1 MTYKEIRQA
10 ARDNL
15 RGNYWLSVLVAF
27 VAVLLGGILTGGT
40 IFRVDVDA
48 EVLHQLPRFIVRY
61 LAIMGSISVIFALV
75 QFIVGGTVQLG
86 YAKYLLKQ
94 HDHAS
99 FDIHDLFSQFDR
111 FKEGFLQRFLR
122 NLYVL
127 LWSLLLFIPG
137 IVKSYAYAMTPFIMA
152 ENPQMSANEAIEA
165 SKQLMHGHKDE
176 LFTLDLTFLGWGLL
190 AALTLNI
197 GYIFLN
203 PYKNAA
209 YAVFYKELTA
219 SNNQT

>member
-1 MTYKEIRQA
+1 MTYSEIRQA

-27 VAVLLGGILTGGT
+27 VATLLGAIITGGT
-40 IFRVDVDA
+40 IFRVDVDT
-48 EVLHQLPRFIVRY
+48 EVFHHLPRFIVRY
-61 LAIMGSISVIFALV
+61 LTIMGSISGFFALV
-75 QFIVGGTVQLG
+75 QLIIGGTVQLG

-111 FKEGFLQRFLR
+111 FKEGFLQSFLR
-122 NLYVL
+122 ELYIF
-127 LWSLLLFIPG
+127 LWSLLLIIPG
-137 IVKSYAYAMTPFIMA
+137 IVKSYSYAMTPFIMA
-152 ENPQMSANEAIEA
+152 ENPDMSAKEAIEA

-176 LFTLDLTFLGWGLL
+176 LFTLDLTFFGWSLL
-190 AALTLNI
+190 AVLTLNI
-197 GYIFLN
+197 GHIFLN

-219 SNNQT
+219 SNNQP

>member
-1 MTYKEIRQA
+1 MTYSEIRQA

-15 RGNYWLSVLVAF
+15 RGNYRLSVLVAF
-27 VAVLLGGILTGGT
+27 VAVLLGGIITGGT
-40 IFRVDVDA
+40 IFRVDVDT
-48 EVLHQLPRFIVRY
+48 EVFHHLPRFIVRY
-61 LAIMGSISVIFALV
+61 LAIMGSVSGFFALV
-75 QFIVGGTVQLG
+75 QFIIGGTVQLG

-111 FKEGFLQRFLR
+111 FKEGFLQNFLR
-122 NLYVL
+122 NLYIF
-127 LWSLLLFIPG
+127 LWSFLLIIPG
-137 IVKSYAYAMTPFIMA
+137 IVKSYSYAMTPFIMA
-152 ENPQMSANEAIEA
+152 ENPDMSAKEAIEA

-176 LFTLDLTFLGWGLL
+176 LFTLDLTFFGWSLL

-197 GYIFLN
+197 GHIFLN

-219 SNNQT
+219 SNNQP

>member
-27 VAVLLGGILTGGT
+27 VAVLLGGIIGGGT
-40 IFRVDVDA
+40 IFRVDVDT

-61 LAIMGSISVIFALV
+61 LAIMGSISVFFALV

-99 FDIHDLFSQFDR
+99 FDIHDLFSQFNR
-111 FKEGFLQRFLR
+111 FKEGFLQSFLR

-127 LWSLLLFIPG
+127 LWSLLLIIPG

-165 SKQLMHGHKDE
+165 SKQLMNGHKDE

-197 GYIFLN
+197 GHIFLN